1 MDYYSR
7 PIRPDE
13 LFHHGVKGQK
23 WGLRRFQ
30 NPDGTLTAQ
39 GRQRYKVDSGP
50 RNVAR
55 AVFNTEIGQRLAVRK
70 NKGYR
75 EDKKA
80 INEQY
85 KQKAEGKSKEEKKVL
100 KAERKANLN
109 EAKVATADAI
119 FGGQTHAANKV
130 MQTESTGKAIAKSLL
145 MGGFGAKT
153 YNNMRYQ
160 NGKTVNRGVA
170 AVTGVL
176 AQAASNYT
184 GGAVGAAE
192 YVTSTRTG
200 AKNSYNRD
208 K

>member
-55 AVFNTEIGQRLAVRK
+55 AVFNTEIGQRLAVRR

-85 KQKAEGKSKEEKKVL
+85 KQKSEGKSKEEKKVL

-200 AKNSYNRD
+200 AKNNYNRD